1 MATAQETH
9 EYPGELNDVP
19 GRFWPLDQV
28 LFSWFLERQERLDTR
43 GDLLELGAYLGKSA
57 ILLGHRLRDG
67 ETTHRL
73 RPVRGRAPDAANR
86 AEAAKSYSSL
96 TRQAFERN
104 YLSFHDTL
112 PTIIQAPSSAVVDEV
127 APGTCRF
134 VHIDASHLY
143 EHVEGDIGAARELLG
158 PDGIARP
165 GRLPQRAHPGRRRR
179 GLGGG
184 AQPRAAP
191 GLPEQPEAVRHLGR
205 PGARAGGAAGGAAR
219 ARRHRRDRGAGRGA
233 PAGADPRQGQAAAAA
248 LAAVLAAPGDRSATV
263 PASAPVPGRGPAGA
277 APVPERPAQAPPAAR
292 AARVSAPR
300 ERTRRLALDLL
311 PPLVTRAVRRYRAAQ
326 RAKAG
331 RASGGLV
338 EAVVAATPSITRASD
353 SSKCWS

>member
-19 GRFWPLDQV
+19 GWFWPLDQV

-67 ETTHRL
+67 ETLTVCDL
-73 RPVRGRAPDAANR
+73 FGAEPPDAANR

-158 PDGIARP
+158 PDGIVVLDDFRSEHTPGVAVAAWEAVLNRGLRP
-165 GRLPQRAHPGRRRR
+165 VCLSSQKLYGTWGDPEPVREELLAALRGRDDIAVTVERAAGHQLVRTRAKGKRLRPPSLPSSRHPGP
-179 GLGGG
+179 
-184 AQPRAAP
+184 AAATAPASAPAP
-191 GLPEQPEAVRHLGR
+191 GAGR
-205 PGARAGGAAGGAAR
+205 PGA
-219 ARRHRRDRGAGRGA
+219 
-233 PAGADPRQGQAAAAA
+233 
-248 LAAVLAAPGDRSATV
+248 AAVPGQ
-263 PASAPVPGRGPAGA
+263 
-277 APVPERPAQAPPAAR
+277 PAQARPAAR

-331 RASGGLV
+331 RAAGTAQSR
-338 EAVVAATPSITRASD
+338 P
-353 SSKCWS
+353 

>member
-19 GRFWPLDQV
+19 GWFWPLDQV

-67 ETTHRL
+67 ETLTVCDL
-73 RPVRGRAPDAANR
+73 FGAEPPDAANR

-158 PDGIARP
+158 PDGIVVLDDFRSEHTP
-165 GRLPQRAHPGRRRR
+165 GVAVAAWEAVLNR
-179 GLGGG
+179 GLRPVCLSSQKLYGTWGDPEPVREELLAALRG
-184 AQPRAAP
+184 RDDIAVTVERAA
-191 GLPEQPEAVRHLGR
+191 GHQLVRT
-205 PGARAGGAAGGAAR
+205 R
-219 ARRHRRDRGAGRGA
+219 ARGKRLRPPSLPSSRHPVTAAA
-233 PAGADPRQGQAAAAA
+233 PA
-248 LAAVLAAPGDRSATV
+248 
-263 PASAPVPGRGPAGA
+263 PASAPPPGAGRPGTAAVPGQ
-277 APVPERPAQAPPAAR
+277 PAQARPAAR

-331 RASGGLV
+331 RAPG
-338 EAVVAATPSITRASD
+338 AAQSRP
-353 SSKCWS
+353 